1 MQDTVDQAHDAV
13 PRILAD
19 IIQDARLGMGRRA
32 GRRQI
37 AAGGHIRCDLAAP
50 GGLGESHPQAP
61 TERSVTVSRHSARP
75 IYRLFWKSVI
85 HAQ

>member
-13 PRILAD
+13 PRTLAD

-37 AAGGHIRCDLAAP
+37 AEGGHIRCDLAAMP
-50 GGLGESHPQAP
+50 
-61 TERSVTVSRHSARP
+61 RS
-75 IYRLFWKSVI
+75 
-85 HAQ
+85 